1 MGIVIFNTVGGIMMR
16 VISPSAWLARCMVRW
31 GAISTLQAA
40 ATNAGGLA
48 VLRLFL
54 GIFEASFA
62 RDARFI

>member
-1 MGIVIFNTVGGIMMR
+1 
-16 VISPSAWLARCMVRW
+16 MVRW